1 MSPPLRLVVR
11 LTPRAGADRIE
22 GWSEDAAGR
31 PMLKVR
37 TAAPPTDGR
46 ANAALQKLI
55 AKALGLAPSKVRL
68 ASGASSR
75 VKTLTIEGADP
86 ALLRDRLGPP
96 AASSAD

>member
-31 PMLKVR
+31 PVLKAR

-46 ANAALQKLI
+46 ANAALEKLI

-75 VKTLTIEGADP
+75 TKTLSIEGADP
-86 ALLRDRLGPP
+86 ALLRARLGGP

>member
-11 LTPRAGADRIE
+11 LTPRAGVDRIE

-37 TAAPPTDGR
+37 TAAPPADGR

-68 ASGASSR
+68 ASGASAR
-75 VKTLTIEGADP
+75 VKTLAIEDADP
-86 ALLRDRLGPP
+86 ALLREKLGDPI
-96 AASSAD
+96 